1 MNQSSERIAVFVT
14 PAQKRA
20 LATKA
25 QSLGISISELVRRAV
40 LAFEETADDV
50 RAARIVDS
58 WLAPAAPDSLNET
71 LRRIA
76 DTAVP
81 LTTHP
86 IHEAQRCEP
95 TADTP
100 VISSASGEDGELG
113 DAAAVTP
120 SPIPVASAVAR
131 ALACEPVDAA
141 DAQEA
146 EAPPALD
153 LETVTRLTARWSE
166 TSASETPDDTERLPG
181 KRFMPR
187 PA

>member
-40 LAFEETADDV
+40 LAFDETADDV

-58 WLAPAAPDSLNET
+58 WRTPAAPDSLNET

-76 DTAVP
+76 DAALARAP
-81 LTTHP
+81 HSRA
-86 IHEAQRCEP
+86 EAALGEAP
-95 TADTP
+95 PETP
-100 VISSASGEDGELG
+100 VVSAGPAGDGER
-113 DAAAVTP
+113 DEAMTAPP
-120 SPIPVASAVAR
+120 SPVPVASAVAQ
-131 ALACEPVDAA
+131 ALACEPVDAPGAA
-141 DAQEA
+141 DDE
-146 EAPPALD
+146 PRFALD
-153 LETVTRLTARWSE
+153 LDTVTRLTSRWSE
-166 TSASETPDDTERLPG
+166 TSADDTREDARSAA
-181 KRFMPR
+181 KRFRLR